1 MRLRHLDVA
10 DFRGVRQASVAFGR
24 GLTVLHGP
32 NELGKSTLVEAI
44 RAALFVQYSSQ
55 AGHDFVAWGGAK
67 PACVTLTFEHEG
79 TLWRVSKR
87 FGPRASA
94 TLESS
99 EDVEPPRF
107 REVVSGRGVEGRL
120 RELLAW
126 GIAAPAARGA
136 SPKAESFLLTALLG
150 KQGEVQAV
158 LDASLDDDRDETGK
172 SLVTRAMGALDEDP
186 LVRRIIDRLTTRV
199 EGVFTSQGVFKTAAD
214 SPLVKLQQH
223 LREQEDR
230 LQALRSDEDRGTT
243 IRQAVVRLQDDQQQL
258 RVDVEAAKAVAEAA
272 RAQAERLRARAAV
285 DAEVDR
291 IRAQN
296 IARATAH
303 LDEARQQQ
311 QSARDTLEAAEA
323 ELLLLQAVDSHLAVE
338 EQRAMV
344 RALEEDAVRA
354 RDLRARAGAMRAEA
368 SAIERQVTDRAL
380 PTRERVDAWRA
391 LEADLREHPVPAS
404 APASAML
411 PAVLTSIAALIISAA
426 IAYLSGVLTPV
437 AAALAGVIVG
447 GAAGGVAWAVS
458 ERAVRARRADY
469 ELRVRRRDRWT
480 QEVEP
485 SLRAA
490 GLTTLADYE
499 RAVADVERRRDDVRR
514 LRDGADDADRDASE
528 AERDA
533 ARLTSCRDALARLER
548 EAPKVDPDTVAARL
562 ARNRDRAEAVE
573 TREAAA
579 HARHRARQAYDECA
593 RNIAVAE
600 QMLRDAHETP
610 QPTPDG
616 PHDQVP
622 DTLPL
627 DLTEAR
633 EALEAVQARL
643 ERCTNDLNHAKG
655 QLHLVAGHVGAERLA
670 QQEDVVRV
678 ARDEV
683 RERERSERAARRLL
697 RELEAVEAERAAHLG
712 RAMAGAITEAFH
724 ELTGGRYSAIRV
736 TPGLRTEHV
745 EAQGGDRSLERLSVG
760 AREQLAT
767 LLRLAIAGYLRTAVV
782 LDDQLVHSD
791 SARLAWFNDRV
802 RASVRAHDHQVIV
815 FTCRPGD
822 YLRDE
827 VSNDGSDED
836 IVTAVDLSAVVSR

>member
-10 DFRGVRQASVAFGR
+10 DFRGIRQASVIFGR

-55 AGHDFVAWGGAK
+55 AGHDFVTWGGAK

-79 TLWRVSKR
+79 VLWRVSKR
-87 FGPRASA
+87 FGPRAA
-94 TLESS
+94 AALESS

-107 REVVSGRGVEGRL
+107 REVVAGRGVEGRL

-150 KQGEVQAV
+150 KQGEVQAI

-172 SLVTRAMGALDEDP
+172 SLVTRAMGALDGDP

-199 EGVFTSQGVFKTAAD
+199 ESIFTSQGEFKTAAD

-223 LREQEDR
+223 LRAQER
-230 LQALRSDEDRGTT
+230 LLQTLRSDEEAGAT
-243 IRQAVVRLQDDQQQL
+243 IRQTVVRLQDEQQRL
-258 RVDVEAAKAVAEAA
+258 RADVDAAKSVADAA
-272 RAQAERLRARAAV
+272 AAHAERVRARAAL

-291 IRAQN
+291 LRAQN
-296 IARATAH
+296 IAKATAQ
-303 LDEARQQQ
+303 LDDARQRQQ
-311 QSARDTLEAAEA
+311 AERDTLDAADA
-323 ELLLLQAVDSHLAVE
+323 ELLLLQAVDSHLAIE

-344 RALEEDAVRA
+344 RALEEDADRA
-354 RDLRARAGAMRAEA
+354 RDLRARAEAMRTEA
-368 SAIERQVTDRAL
+368 SAIERQVTDRTL

-391 LEADLREHPVPAS
+391 LDADLRAHPVPAS
-404 APASAML
+404 APASAIL
-411 PAVLTSIAALIISAA
+411 PAVLIFIGTFIISAA

-447 GAAGGVAWAVS
+447 GVAGGVAWAVS
-458 ERAVRARRADY
+458 ERAVRARLADY
-469 ELRVRRRDRWT
+469 DLRVRRRDRWT

-490 GLTTLADYE
+490 SLTTLADYE
-499 RAVADVERRRDDVRR
+499 RAVADVERRRSDVRR
-514 LRDGADDADRDASE
+514 LRDEADLADRNASE
-528 AERDA
+528 AARDA
-533 ARLTSCRDALARLER
+533 ARLASCRDALARLER
-548 EAPKVDPDTVAARL
+548 EAPGVDPHTVAARV
-562 ARNRDRAEAVE
+562 ARTRDRAEAVE
-573 TREAAA
+573 AREAAA
-579 HARHRARQAYDECA
+579 HARDRARRAYDECA

-610 QPTPDG
+610 LSTPDE
-616 PHDQVP
+616 HRDQVP
-622 DTLPL
+622 DTLPF

-655 QLHLVAGHVGAERLA
+655 QLHLVAGHVGSERLA

-683 RERERSERAARRLL
+683 RERERSERAALRLL

-712 RAMAGAITEAFH
+712 RAMAGPVTEAFH

-745 EAQGGDRSLERLSVG
+745 EAQGGDRSQERLSVG

-822 YLRDE
+822 YLRGDAGNE
-827 VSNDGSDED
+827 ASDED
-836 IVTAVDLSAVVSR
+836 IVTAVDLAAVVSR